1 MGDVSKGSDSR
12 PVLVYDGDCGF
23 CAYWA
28 RYWRALTEDR
38 VRFAPYQE
46 VAADYPAIPPQAFR
60 EAVQYIAQDGSVA
73 SGAEASFL
81 TLSHAPG
88 KGWWIRL
95 YRRSP
100 VFARASERTYAAIAA
115 QRPLAFRLSRLLW
128 GADYAPPRHRLA
140 IGLFLRALALIFLFA
155 FVSLGVQ
162 VTGLVGSQ
170 GILPLTEYLAG
181 LRQALGWTA
190 MLRFPGVFWLD
201 ASDASLQ
208 AACAAGAVLSILLF
222 FGAMQRVALPLMVA
236 LYLSLFYAGQ
246 VFTQFQWDLL
256 LIETGFL
263 AIALQTGS
271 AAALWLGRW
280 LLFRFLFLSGAVKLL
295 SGDPAWRDLT
305 ALYYHFETQPL
316 PTPLAW
322 YAQRLPHGFLESL
335 AACHFAIELGVVF
348 LIFLPRRLRFFA
360 AWAVMVLQ
368 LAILAT
374 GNYNF
379 FNLLVL
385 ALALLLFDD
394 AALRRLVRP
403 LGIERWLECAAS
415 PRPGAVAA
423 RVVAA
428 YAAAAFA
435 VGATQMGETFRRHPV
450 GGALGAAMDVV
461 APLRAVNPYGVFAR
475 MVTERLEI
483 VVEGTADGVQW
494 REYRFRYQPGAVTQ
508 APRWVAPHQPRLD
521 WQMWF
526 AALGEA
532 NDNPWVT
539 RFLARLLENSPP
551 VLALLAANPFP
562 GQPPVAVRANL
573 YRYRFG
579 TAEEKRRGIWWE
591 REPAGVFYPAVGKG
605 QLERGPGAPRPRS
618 LIDSLLRSR

>member
-1 MGDVSKGSDSR
+1 
-12 PVLVYDGDCGF
+12 
-23 CAYWA
+23 
-28 RYWRALTEDR
+28 
-38 VRFAPYQE
+38 
-46 VAADYPAIPPQAFR
+46 
-60 EAVQYIAQDGSVA
+60 
-73 SGAEASFL
+73 
-81 TLSHAPG
+81 
-88 KGWWIRL
+88 
-95 YRRSP
+95 
-100 VFARASERTYAAIAA
+100 
-115 QRPLAFRLSRLLW
+115 
-128 GADYAPPRHRLA
+128 RLA
-140 IGLFLRALALIFLFA
+140 IGLFLRALALIFLVA

-162 VTGLVGSQ
+162 VTGLVGSH
-170 GILPLTEYLAG
+170 GILPLAEYLAG
-181 LRQALGWTA
+181 LRQTLGWTA
-190 MLRFPGVFWLD
+190 VLRFPGVFWLD
-201 ASDASLQ
+201 AADASLQ

-222 FGAMQRVALPLMVA
+222 LGAMQRVALPLMVA

-280 LLFRFLFLSGAVKLL
+280 LLFRFMFLSGAVKLL

-322 YAQRLPHGFLESL
+322 YAHRLPHAALEWL
-335 AACHFAIELGVVF
+335 AAGHFAIELGAVF
-348 LIFLPRRLRFFA
+348 LIFLPRRLRFVA
-360 AWAVMVLQ
+360 AWAVIGLQ

-394 AALRRLVRP
+394 AALERAVAP
-403 LGIERWLECAAS
+403 LKVKRWLERAS
-415 PRPGAVAA
+415 LPRPGAFAA

-428 YAAAAFA
+428 YAVAAFA
-435 VGATQMGETFRRHPV
+435 IGATQIREKFQRHPV
-450 GGALGAAMDVV
+450 GGALHTMMEAV

-483 VVEGTADGVQW
+483 VVEGTADGVRW

-532 NDNPWVT
+532 NDSPWVA
-539 RFLARLLENSPP
+539 RFLVRLLENSPP
-551 VLALLAANPFP
+551 VLALLADNPFP
-562 GQPPVAVRANL
+562 ENPPVAVRANL

-579 TAEEKRRGIWWE
+579 TAEERRRGVWWE
-591 REPAGVFYPAVGKG
+591 REPAGMFYPPAGKA
-605 QLERGPGAPRPRS
+605 QLERGPSAPGATRPRT
-618 LIDSLLRSR
+618 LIDSLIRSR